1 MFVFKIILH
10 FKSKCFLARNMKE
23 TEEHSLL
30 RIVVYNI
37 QIFFSLSIWMPTGT
51 CLYGNQSEKY
61 KRKTAGYLPHCAGVV
76 LVYMTTKV
84 RNIKE
89 TLQGICYV
97 VLVFLATTSETKQR
111 QISCHQS
118 NTQRKHGWYCIISP
132 PCGDGMVTMM
142 MEKEKTI

>member
-1 MFVFKIILH
+1 
-10 FKSKCFLARNMKE
+10 MKE

-61 KRKTAGYLPHCAGVV
+61 ERNSAGNLLHSAA
-76 LVYMTTKV
+76 
-84 RNIKE
+84 
-89 TLQGICYV
+89 V

-111 QISCHQS
+111 QISCHFYTQPKYG
-118 NTQRKHGWYCIISP
+118 QRKYYPCRIFLGWGGGVEDTTD
-132 PCGDGMVTMM
+132 GDDEGQ
-142 MEKEKTI
+142 

>member
-30 RIVVYNI
+30 CIVVYNI

-84 RNIKE
+84 RNMKE
-89 TLQGICYV
+89 TLQAICYI
-97 VLVFLATTSETKQR
+97 VLPWYLSFWQLLPKPNRDKSPAIRAT
-111 QISCHQS
+111 
-118 NTQRKHGWYCIISP
+118 RKENMADIA
-132 PCGDGMVTMM
+132 
-142 MEKEKTI
+142 